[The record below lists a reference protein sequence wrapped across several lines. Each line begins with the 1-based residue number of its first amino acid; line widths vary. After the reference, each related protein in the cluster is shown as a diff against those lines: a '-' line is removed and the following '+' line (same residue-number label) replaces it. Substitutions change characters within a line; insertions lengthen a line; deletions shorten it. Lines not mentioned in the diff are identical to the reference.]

1 MFTTVSAPSKI
12 ILLGEHAVVYGVPAL
27 AIPISSLRATIKIYK
42 SESDFIIV
50 SSDANNR
57 DSPIEVTSSEI
68 GNPLIIM
75 TQLVIEHFGVTYPEI
90 RLVIDS
96 KIPIASGLGSG
107 AAISAAVGRAI
118 ATAIGKNI
126 DNDLLNQFVFD
137 VEKIHHGTP
146 SGIDNTVIVYERP
159 IIFEKG
165 KPIEPLKIG
174 KPFHIVIANTGITA
188 LTRESVADVKRL
200 YQDKPTDIQKIFDD
214 IEALIR
220 QATRHIADGNIK
232 QLGSLMTLNHNLLRK
247 LTVSSDELD
256 NLVNT
261 AISNGA
267 LGAKLSGGG
276 RGGNMIALVKESDI
290 TQMKR
295 CLLDAGASNV
305 YDTQV
310 V

>member
-12 ILLGEHAVVYGVPAL
+12 ILLGEHAVVYGVPAV
-27 AIPISSLRATIKIYK
+27 AIPISSLRATVEIYE
-42 SESDFIIV
+42 SESEFVIV
-50 SSDANNR
+50 SSTTNSGR
-57 DSPIEVTSSEI
+57 SIEVTSKDVE
-68 GNPLIIM
+68 NPLIRIIQQV
-75 TQLVIEHFGVTYPEI
+75 TEHFGVTYPKV

-107 AAISAAVGRAI
+107 AAVSAAVGRAI

-146 SGIDNTVIVYERP
+146 SGIDNTVIVYEKP

-174 KPFHIVIANTGITA
+174 QPFHIVIADTGITA

-200 YQDKPTDIQKIFDD
+200 YQEKPTDIKKIFDD
-214 IEALIR
+214 IETLIR
-220 QATRHIADGNIK
+220 QATQHIADGNIK
-232 QLGSLMTLNHNLLRK
+232 QLGSLVTLNHHLLQK

-267 LGAKLSGGG
+267 FGAKLSGGG
-276 RGGNMIALVKESDI
+276 RGGNMIALVKKSDI